1 MPPNAANADPVVP
14 TDLPQAAPAQG
25 AARLRVVQLITEMAP
40 AGAEKVVHDLA
51 IGLSAKGHN
60 VHVVTLLDA
69 PGASAALTDALPPH
83 GVDVTH
89 LAMRSKVDLPRLS
102 ALAGLLRRFRP
113 HVLHTHLW
121 HADLA
126 AKAVLPA
133 VWRRRPVLLSTIH
146 IADRRPVHW
155 RFAID
160 RLTQPWV
167 DQTAFVSRSVMH
179 FYRRRVGLTARKCV
193 VVPNGIDLAAY
204 QTLPDRRQSRAPW
217 IPTSA
222 EPVIGTIARLDPQKG
237 LPALLHAFSK
247 LTRRW
252 PRAALLIAGAGP
264 EREALERLAVK
275 LGIADRIHMLGF
287 QQDVRPVLA
296 ALDVFVLPSRW
307 EGFGLATLEAM
318 AAGLPVVV
326 TDVPGSRDL
335 VQHEQTGLVVPR
347 NDSDA
352 LAQAVARCLS
362 QAELRA
368 QLGHRARIAA
378 GPFSV
383 QKMVDR
389 YEQLY
394 LTLTPRLP
402 RP

>member
-1 MPPNAANADPVVP
+1 MPPNATNADPVTRP
-14 TDLPQAAPAQG
+14 ALPQLAHARPAAG
-25 AARLRVVQLITEMAP
+25 LRIVQLITEMAP

-51 IGLSAKGHN
+51 IGLSAKGHQ
-60 VHVVTLLDA
+60 VHVATLLDA
-69 PGASAALTDALPPH
+69 PGAPATLTDDLARH
-83 GVDVTH
+83 GVSITR
-89 LAMRSKVDLPRLS
+89 LRMRSKGDLPRLS
-102 ALAGLLRRFRP
+102 ALASLLRRSSP

-126 AKAVLPA
+126 AKALLPA
-133 VWRRRPVLLSTIH
+133 VWRRRPMLLSTIH
-146 IADRRPVHW
+146 IPDRRPVHW

-160 RLTQPWV
+160 RLTQLWV
-167 DQTAFVSRSVMH
+167 DQIAFVSPSVMH
-179 FYRRRVGLTARKCV
+179 FYRRRVGLAAHKCV

-204 QTLPDRRQSRAPW
+204 QALPDRLHARAQW
-217 IPTSA
+217 ISTSA

-237 LPALLHAFSK
+237 LPALLHAFSI
-247 LTRRW
+247 LARRW
-252 PRAALLIAGAGP
+252 KRAALLIAGTGP
-264 EREALERLAVK
+264 ERQALEDLAVK
-275 LGIADRIHMLGF
+275 LGVADRLHMLGF

-335 VQHEQTGLVVPR
+335 VQHEQTGLVVPP

-352 LAQAVARCLS
+352 LARAIARCLS
-362 QAELRA
+362 HTDLRV
-368 QLGHRARIAA
+368 QLGQRARIAA
-378 GPFSV
+378 GAFTV

-394 LTLTPRLP
+394 LALTPRLP

>member
-1 MPPNAANADPVVP
+1 MPPNAANTDPV
-14 TDLPQAAPAQG
+14 TGTELPRPPYAQDAAG
-25 AARLRVVQLITEMAP
+25 LRIVQLITEMAP

-51 IGLSAKGHN
+51 IGLSAKGHH

-69 PGASAALTDALPPH
+69 PRTSAALTDDLPPH
-83 GVDVTH
+83 GADVTH
-89 LAMRSKVDLPRLS
+89 LGMRSKVDLPRLS
-102 ALAGLLRRFRP
+102 ALAGLLRRFSP

-126 AKAVLPA
+126 AKAILPA
-133 VWRRRPVLLSTIH
+133 GWRRRPALLSTVH
-146 IADRRPVHW
+146 IADRRPVYW

-160 RLTQPWV
+160 RLTHPCI
-167 DQTAFVSRSVMH
+167 DQAAFVSRSVMQ
-179 FYRRRVGLTARKCV
+179 FYRRRVGLPADKCV
-193 VVPNGIDLAAY
+193 VVPNGIDLTAY
-204 QTLPDRRQSRAPW
+204 QTLPDRLQARARWLAAP
-217 IPTSA
+217 S

-237 LPALLHAFSK
+237 LPVLLHAFRT

-252 PRAALLIAGAGP
+252 PRAALLIAGTGP
-264 EREALERLAVK
+264 ERDPLERLAVK
-275 LGIADRIHMLGF
+275 LGIADHVHMLGF

-326 TDVPGSRDL
+326 TNVPGSRDL
-335 VQHEQTGLVVPR
+335 VQHEQTGLVVPP

-352 LAQAVARCLS
+352 LAQAIARCLS
-362 QAELRA
+362 HAELAA
-368 QLGHRARIAA
+368 QLGRQARIAA
-378 GPFSV
+378 GAFSV
-383 QKMVDR
+383 QRMVDR

-394 LTLTPRLP
+394 LALTRRLR

>member
-1 MPPNAANADPVVP
+1 
-14 TDLPQAAPAQG
+14 
-25 AARLRVVQLITEMAP
+25 
-40 AGAEKVVHDLA
+40 
-51 IGLSAKGHN
+51 
-60 VHVVTLLDA
+60 
-69 PGASAALTDALPPH
+69 
-83 GVDVTH
+83 
-89 LAMRSKVDLPRLS
+89 MRSKTDLPRLS
-102 ALAGLLRRFRP
+102 VLAGLLRRSSP
-113 HVLHTHLW
+113 QVLHTHLW

-126 AKAVLPA
+126 AKALLPT

-160 RLTQPWV
+160 RLTQPWI
-167 DQTAFVSRSVMH
+167 DQVAFVSRSVMH
-179 FYRRRVGLTARKCV
+179 FYRRRVGLPPRKCV

-204 QTLPDRRQSRAPW
+204 QALPDRRQARARW
-217 IPTSA
+217 ISA
-222 EPVIGTIARLDPQKG
+222 SSKPVVGTIARLDPQKG
-237 LPALLHAFSK
+237 LPVLLHAFSI

-252 PRAALLIAGAGP
+252 PRAALLIAGTGP
-264 EREALERLAVK
+264 DRKALEALAID
-275 LGIADRIHMLGF
+275 LGIADRLHLLGF

-335 VQHEQTGLVVPR
+335 VQHEQTGLVVPP

-352 LAQAVARCLS
+352 LARAMARCLTS
-362 QAELRA
+362 TDLRA
-368 QLGHRARIAA
+368 QLGRQARVAA
-378 GPFSV
+378 GAFTV
-383 QKMVDR
+383 QRMVDR

-394 LTLTPRLP
+394 LALTPRFP